1 MTAISAA
8 GSARH
13 PGRGRPGHR
22 QCAARGASWA
32 KRKRLPVRRAVDA
45 RFGHDRRHVAGRGD
59 VEGGVGRGHPFR
71 GHPQAPH
78 VGHLLRVALLDGDG
92 RPAGRLGVDRASGGG
107 DVEGDPVRR
116 RQDGQAV
123 GADLVGHVPV
133 GRDAVG
139 AHDHLLHRP
148 PGHEVGGHA
157 VRDQGAGD
165 PRPQQLPGRQAR
177 PLQEGAGL
185 VHVDVQG
192 RPPGVGGAQ
201 GGQGRPVV
209 DAGQGP
215 GVAVGQHP
223 VPGTEER
230 RPVLPDPAAG
240 RLVLLGDPQRLLHQP
255 APDLGH
261 REPPLRPRAPRSA
274 PRSAAAPAARLL
286 RHPAHALDAPEQV
299 DRRGARRRQLAAGL
313 LQGAGER
320 RRALRGPQRR
330 QGHPHR
336 RA

>member
-8 GSARH
+8 GSIGPAEE
-13 PGRGRPGHR
+13 GEPGHASR
-22 QCAARGASWA
+22 SGGRLRGARRSDS
-32 KRKRLPVRRAVDA
+32 RVRRAEDA

-78 VGHLLRVALLDGDG
+78 VGHLLRVALLDGDR
-92 RPAGRLGVDRASGGG
+92 RPAGRPGIDRAAGGG

-133 GRDAVG
+133 GRDAVCS
-139 AHDHLLHRP
+139 HDHLLHRP
-148 PGHEVGGHA
+148 PGHKVGGHA

-177 PLQEGAGL
+177 PLQEGPGL

-209 DAGQGP
+209 HAGQGA

-223 VPGTEER
+223 VPRTKQR
-230 RPVLPDPAAG
+230 RPVLPDPAAAL
-240 RLVLLGDPQRLLHQP
+240 LVLLGDPQRLLHQP

-261 REPPLRPRAPRSA
+261 REPPLRAAPRCA
-274 PRSAAAPAARLL
+274 TAPASCATRRMRSMPQNRLTAVG
-286 RHPAHALDAPEQV
+286 RVAASSRRPPPGYGRTPAGS
-299 DRRGARRRQLAAGL
+299 RRPPPPP
-313 LQGAGER
+313 
-320 RRALRGPQRR
+320 GPSPSPR
-330 QGHPHR
+330 
-336 RA
+336 